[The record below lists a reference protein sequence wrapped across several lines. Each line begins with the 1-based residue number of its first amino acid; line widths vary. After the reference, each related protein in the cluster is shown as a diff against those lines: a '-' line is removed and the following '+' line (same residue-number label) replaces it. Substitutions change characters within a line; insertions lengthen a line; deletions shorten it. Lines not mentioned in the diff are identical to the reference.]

1 MQRRAARAAAAAAKS
16 SGEEDDS
23 SEDMAGPREGQ
34 QRARGQGNDKL
45 ALRRAKNRWAGLND
59 NHEIDQKPCTLSV
72 AADQDPRR
80 EGRL

>member
-1 MQRRAARAAAAAAKS
+1 MRRAARAAAARS
-16 SGEEDDS
+16 SGEDDDS

-59 NHEIDQKPCTLSV
+59 NIRMVHQACILLVT
-72 AADQDPRR
+72 ADQDPRR